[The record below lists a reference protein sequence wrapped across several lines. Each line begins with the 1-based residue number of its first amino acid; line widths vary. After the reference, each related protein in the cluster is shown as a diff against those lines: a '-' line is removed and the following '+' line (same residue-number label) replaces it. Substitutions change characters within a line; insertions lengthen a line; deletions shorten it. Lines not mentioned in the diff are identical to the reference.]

1 MAAEA
6 GYLATPAGILR
17 DNGSIPR
24 VCVGLDGWFLVR
36 ARLFSMV
43 FSVHSTPDFYDL
55 VMWGSAPLPFI
66 FTLNLQLQYKWTAG
80 IDTVVTHEKKRDQD
94 PFTKNS
100 IQDFTIMPFTVDLEN
115 MIQPYKS

>member
-55 VMWGSAPLPFI
+55 VM
-66 FTLNLQLQYKWTAG
+66 
-80 IDTVVTHEKKRDQD
+80 
-94 PFTKNS
+94 
-100 IQDFTIMPFTVDLEN
+100 
-115 MIQPYKS
+115 